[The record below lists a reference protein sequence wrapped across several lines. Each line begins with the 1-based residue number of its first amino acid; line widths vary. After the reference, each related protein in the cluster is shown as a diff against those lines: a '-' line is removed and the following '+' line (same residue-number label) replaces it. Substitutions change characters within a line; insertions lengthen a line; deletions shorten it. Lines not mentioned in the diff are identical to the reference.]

1 MGVITDITL
10 VPKNNS
16 LINSAKV
23 SELILDALEALNCLT
38 DIKHHHEHFD
48 RKIGMR
54 FINDVMIG
62 RIPLFYPYKEG
73 DVVAEGTQTK
83 KYVKRTPSIY
93 YPLGFVDKEA
103 YESCVEPLK
112 NMQDYVSIHVD
123 SDESGCELMMNLGR
137 EILKKSDEY
146 LVYYRPED
154 GNYNY
159 ILLNP

>member
-1 MGVITDITL
+1 MGVMTDITL

-73 DVVAEGTQTK
+73 DVVKKGQTLMILEAMKMENNILASTNGTISQILVAKGDSVLEGA
-83 KYVKRTPSIY
+83 
-93 YPLGFVDKEA
+93 D
-103 YESCVEPLK
+103 
-112 NMQDYVSIHVD
+112 
-123 SDESGCELMMNLGR
+123 
-137 EILKKSDEY
+137 
-146 LVYYRPED
+146 LVIID
-154 GNYNY
+154 
-159 ILLNP
+159 